1 MIQANR
7 YVGLMNL
14 YTEIQN
20 TKYQHID
27 LVKTINSRLHEGGLQ
42 LDFKSINF
50 TGVYSCNG
58 NTITIPDREIANA
71 IVDAVNWV
79 NGGCC
84 AGWSGPDGAYEKF
97 VASLPAVT
105 PDRATELHAVNN
117 HITIES
123 GKYYSAPDIHGKIH
137 VFAGG
142 NGLDV
147 LETDRI
153 AGRVSGDSK
162 DTARFW
168 SIMASGGPDC
178 CNKVPND
185 KLAKYLD
192 MAGVEPGFFTVETPN
207 RKWEYYFSP
216 EPQSY
221 VERKSVY
228 DDQWDML
235 HSASWR
241 MTPGDLIR
249 SRDGRE
255 FLVDASGIIDV
266 EYGEEL
272 SEIID
277 GCEVIGHVDM

>member
-7 YVGLMNL
+7 YMGLMNL
-14 YTEIQN
+14 YTQIQN
-20 TKYQHID
+20 AKYQHID
-27 LVKTINSRLHEGGLQ
+27 PAEIFNSRLHDSFLQIDFRGL
-42 LDFKSINF
+42 NF
-50 TGVYSCNG
+50 TGVYSSNG
-58 NTITIPDREIANA
+58 NTITIPDREVANA
-71 IVDAVNWV
+71 MVDAVNWV
-79 NGGCC
+79 NGSKCVGRS
-84 AGWSGPDGAYEKF
+84 WSGPDGAYERF
-97 VASLPAVT
+97 VASLPPVT

-185 KLAKYLD
+185 KLVKYLD
-192 MAGVEPGFFTVETPN
+192 MAGIEPGFFTVETPN
-207 RKWEYYFSP
+207 RKWEYYFS
-216 EPQSY
+216 QSY
-221 VERKSVY
+221 LVRESVY

-235 HSASWR
+235 HSDSWR
-241 MTPGDLIR
+241 LNPGDILR
-249 SRDGRE
+249 SSDGRE
-255 FLVDASGIIDV
+255 FLVDASGTIDV

-272 SEIID
+272 GGIVA
-277 GCEVIGHVDM
+277 GYEVVGHVD